1 MQGTG
6 HLDALS
12 LFPVPS
18 RARIIFVDDDELV
31 LRSIRRLLRGK
42 EKDWDLV
49 FLTDGHAA
57 LRELDRAPVDV
68 IVSDVQM
75 ATMGGSK
82 LLAAVQERHPDVA
95 RIVLSGETDPS
106 VVYRT
111 VPFAHQYLTKPF
123 DATNLAFTLRRACA
137 LRSLLT
143 NSAIRAVIGRSNDLP
158 AAPATYLELT
168 QALKRPDT
176 TTRQVAAIVE
186 RDIGISARV
195 LQIVSSS
202 FFGAPRS
209 VSTIAAAVGYL
220 GLDTVRTL
228 VLACEIVR
236 TFAPT
241 SSLDAFSIE
250 ELEEHGLRTGRLAR
264 SMLASTLSADD
275 AFVAGLLHRV
285 GQLVLASR
293 VPHRFA
299 EVLDACARTGA
310 SLLKV
315 ELDVLGV
322 THAQVG
328 AYLLGL
334 WGLRQR
340 VVEAVAYYPYPERLD
355 PAFGIPSAVHVAS
368 ILAKDPH
375 APAGTEPHSAMQT
388 VPLSYLE
395 RQGVADQLPEW
406 RELAAGAPVSK
417 NLTDS

>member
-12 LFPVPS
+12 LFPVPT

-49 FLTDGHAA
+49 FLSDGHLA

-82 LLAAVQERHPDVA
+82 LLATIQERHPDVA

-123 DATNLAFTLRRACA
+123 DATNLTFTLRRACA

-143 NSAIRAVIGRSNDLP
+143 NAAIRAVVGRSNELP
-158 AAPATYLELT
+158 AAPATYIELT
-168 QALKRPDT
+168 QALKNPDT

-186 RDIGISARV
+186 RDIGIAARV
-195 LQIVSSS
+195 LSIVSSS

-236 TFAPT
+236 TFTPT
-241 SSLDAFSIE
+241 SGLTGFSLDEF
-250 ELEEHGLRTGRLAR
+250 EEHGLRTGRLAR
-264 SMLASTLSADD
+264 SMLGPTLSADD

-299 EVLDACARTGA
+299 EVLDSAARTGNG
-310 SLLKV
+310 LLKT
-315 ELDVLGV
+315 ELEVLGV

-340 VVEAVAYYPYPERLD
+340 VVEAVAYHPYPERLD
-355 PAFGIPSAVHVAS
+355 SAFGIPTAVHVAS
-368 ILAKDPH
+368 ILAKNPR
-375 APAGTEPHSAMQT
+375 APAGVEPQAEMQAI
-388 VPLSYLE
+388 PMALLE
-395 RQGVADQLPEW
+395 RQGVADQVPEW
-406 RELAAGAPVSK
+406 RELAEGIPASK
-417 NLTDS
+417 HSTDS

>member
-1 MQGTG
+1 
-6 HLDALS
+6 LDALS

-18 RARIIFVDDDELV
+18 RARIVFVDDDELV

-49 FLTDGHAA
+49 FLTDGYAA
-57 LRELDRAPVDV
+57 LRELDRSPVDV
-68 IVSDVQM
+68 LVSDVQM

-82 LLAAVQERHPDVA
+82 LLAAIQERHPDVA
-95 RIVLSGETDPS
+95 RIVLSGETDPR

-123 DATNLAFTLRRACA
+123 DAANLAHTLRRACA

-143 NSAIRAVIGRSNDLP
+143 NASIRSVVGRSNDLP

-168 QALKRPDT
+168 QTLKNPEA
-176 TTRQVAAIVE
+176 TTRQVASIVE

-195 LQIVSSS
+195 LQVVSSS

-236 TFAPT
+236 TFSPGSA
-241 SSLDAFSIE
+241 LDSFSIDQ
-250 ELEEHGLRTGRLAR
+250 LEEHGLRTGRLAR
-264 SMLASTLSADD
+264 AMVGPSLSADD

-299 EVLDACARTGA
+299 EVLDSSAKSGKC
-310 SLLKV
+310 LLDA
-315 ELDVLGV
+315 EHEVLGV
-322 THAQVG
+322 SHAQVG

-340 VVEAVAYYPYPERLD
+340 VVEAVAYYPHPERLD
-355 PAFGIPSAVHVAS
+355 PVFGIPAAVHVAS
-368 ILAKDPH
+368 ILVKDPN
-375 APAGTEPHSAMQT
+375 APIGAEPTDEMNA
-388 VPLSYLE
+388 VPADYLE
-395 RQGVADQLPEW
+395 RLGVLEHLPEW
-406 RELAAGAPVSK
+406 RTMAAGMPASK
-417 NLTDS
+417 HPADA

>member
-12 LFPVPS
+12 LFPVPT
-18 RARIIFVDDDELV
+18 RARIVFVDDDELV

-49 FLTDGHAA
+49 FLSDGHAA

-82 LLAAVQERHPDVA
+82 LLATIQERHPDVA

-111 VPFAHQYLTKPF
+111 VPFAHQYLAKPF
-123 DATNLAFTLRRACA
+123 DAANLAFTLRRACA

-143 NSAIRAVIGRSNDLP
+143 NTAIRSVIGRSNELP
-158 AAPATYLELT
+158 AAPATYIALT
-168 QALKRPDT
+168 QALKNPDA

-186 RDIGISARV
+186 RDVGISAKV

-202 FFGAPRS
+202 FFGAPRN

-241 SSLDAFSIE
+241 SSLDGFSIDE
-250 ELEEHGLRTGRLAR
+250 FEDHGLRTGRLAR
-264 SMLASTLSADD
+264 SMLGASLASDD

-299 EVLDACARTGA
+299 EVLDSAARNGTN
-310 SLLKV
+310 LLKA
-315 ELDVLGV
+315 EHAVLGV

-355 PAFGIPSAVHVAS
+355 AAFGIPTAVHVAS
-368 ILAKDPH
+368 ILAKDPN
-375 APAGTEPHSAMQT
+375 APLGTEPQSDMHA
-388 VPLSYLE
+388 VPLAFLE
-395 RQGVADQLPEW
+395 RQGVAEQLAEW
-406 RELAAGAPVSK
+406 RALADGSPAQK
-417 NLTDS
+417 QYTDA

>member
-12 LFPVPS
+12 LFPVPT
-18 RARIIFVDDDELV
+18 RARILFVDDDELV

-49 FLTDGHAA
+49 FVADGYAA
-57 LRELDRAPVDV
+57 LREVERAPIDV

-82 LLAAVQERHPDVA
+82 LLSTIQERHPDVA
-95 RIVLSGETDPS
+95 RIVLSGETDPR

-111 VPFAHQYLTKPF
+111 VPFAHQYLSKPF
-123 DATNLAFTLRRACA
+123 DATNLTYTLRRACA

-143 NSAIRAVIGRSNDLP
+143 NPGIRAVVGRSNDLP
-158 AAPATYLELT
+158 AAPATYIQLT
-168 QALKRPDT
+168 DALKNPDT
-176 TTRQVAAIVE
+176 TTRQVANIVE
-186 RDIGISARV
+186 RDVGISARV
-195 LQIVSSS
+195 LSIVSSS
-202 FFGAPRS
+202 FFGAPRR

-236 TFAPT
+236 TFAPA
-241 SSLDAFSIE
+241 SSLASFSID
-250 ELEEHGLRTGRLAR
+250 ELEDHGLRTGRLAR
-264 SMLASTLSADD
+264 AMLEPGAFAED

-293 VPHRFA
+293 APHRLA
-299 EVLDACARTGA
+299 EVMDRAAKTGQN
-310 SLLKV
+310 LIDT
-315 ELDVLGV
+315 ELAVLGV

-340 VVEAVAYYPYPERLD
+340 VVEAVAYHPRPERLD
-355 PAFGIPSAVHVAS
+355 TAFGIPSALHVAT
-368 ILAKDPH
+368 ILVRDPEAKVV
-375 APAGTEPHSAMQT
+375 AEPSADMRGI
-388 VPLSYLE
+388 PIAYLE
-395 RQGVADQLPEW
+395 RMGVAAQVPRW
-406 RELAAGAPVSK
+406 REAARGSPH
-417 NLTDS
+417 LRGDT